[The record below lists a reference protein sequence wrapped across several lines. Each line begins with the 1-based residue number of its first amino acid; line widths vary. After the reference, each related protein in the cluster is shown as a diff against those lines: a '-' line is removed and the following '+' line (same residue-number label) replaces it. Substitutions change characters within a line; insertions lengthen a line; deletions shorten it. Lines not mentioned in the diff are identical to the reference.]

1 MGHGVARKSNNFRP
15 KRTEIIWGTR
25 RQDVMDEIAKILNL
39 EEATT
44 QTPGW
49 FPVRTQAIKNIIEKM
64 TPEEV
69 RKLDM
74 EVEETAKRGNKD
86 ELKKR

>member
-1 MGHGVARKSNNFRP
+1 
-15 KRTEIIWGTR
+15 
-25 RQDVMDEIAKILNL
+25 MDKIAKILNL

-44 QTPGW
+44 QTLGW
-49 FPVRTQAIKNIIEKM
+49 FSVRMQAIKNIIEKM

>member
-1 MGHGVARKSNNFRP
+1 
-15 KRTEIIWGTR
+15 
-25 RQDVMDEIAKILNL
+25 MDEIAKILNL
-39 EEATT
+39 EETTT